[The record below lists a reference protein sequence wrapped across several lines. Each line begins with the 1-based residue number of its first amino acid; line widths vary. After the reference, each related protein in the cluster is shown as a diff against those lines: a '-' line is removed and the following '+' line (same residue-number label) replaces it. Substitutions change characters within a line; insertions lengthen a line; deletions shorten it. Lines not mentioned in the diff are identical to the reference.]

1 MSNPNAAAMFKWT
14 NNFAPGAPNES
25 QDFLQLIRQ
34 SDGAVLGYIDP
45 SGVPQGSL
53 ALASGGGVRVLKGA
67 FGTNYVVDSESWV
80 DVDATNL
87 STTITVPVGFTL
99 VVTVAACMNFGAEAA
114 LMGIAID
121 GTIVNYTNADGAA
134 GVTSVVGNA
143 PAALIASFT
152 GDGASHVVAL
162 QGLGDFIIESA
173 NGEDGP
179 IVPVMTLVLAPSI

>member
-67 FGTNYVVDSESWV
+67 FGTNYVVDSDSWV

-121 GTIVNYTNADGAA
+121 GTVVNYTNADGAA

-162 QGLGDFIIESA
+162 KASE
-173 NGEDGP
+173 
-179 IVPVMTLVLAPSI
+179 TLSLRAPTAKTDPSSP